1 MNKKLIISLGLVA
14 AISASTVAA
23 MAETTIYT
31 DALGRMHFLGRD
43 AANNTNNTSNY
54 KNSAEQDLTRKLYE
68 QKANQEIDDTDYSQH
83 PVKNYLNT
91 FPDSRFGVTKYW
103 KAREATGEEKT
114 SVKGSATATKGESY
128 SSINAYG
135 SNVVTNPTFNNASTQ
150 VEEQTQKKVH
160 WWNKNKNKK

>member
-91 FPDSRFGVTKYW
+91 FPDSRFNPTKFW
-103 KAREATGEEKT
+103 KTNYSNDVDDAAIKAKNA
-114 SVKGSATATKGESY
+114 VKGSATAVRGQTDY
-128 SSINAYG
+128 TNAYG
-135 SNVVTNPTFNNASTQ
+135 STFIESKVNEANENAK
-150 VEEQTQKKVH
+150 QTAKKH
-160 WWNKNKNKK
+160 WWNKK

>member
-31 DALGRMHFLGRD
+31 DAIGRMHFLGRD
-43 AANNTNNTSNY
+43 AANNTNTRNNY
-54 KNSAEQDLTRKLYE
+54 TNSAEQDLTRKLYE
-68 QKANQEIDDTDYSQH
+68 QRASEEINDTDYSQH

-91 FPDSRFGVTKYW
+91 FPDSRFGVTKWW
-103 KAREATGEEKT
+103 KTREATEDDYKT
-114 SVKGSATATKGESY
+114 VKGSATATKGESY

-150 VEEQTQKKVH
+150 VEEKTQKKVH
-160 WWNKNKNKK
+160 WWNKKAK